1 MNQVKQEFFINRIFI
16 LHEIA
21 RRRAGKACSVRLSLE
36 DWNREA
42 DRMSFLAHVL
52 SSMEGLL
59 NDAGD
64 RVFPN
69 DVLEKLAERA
79 REGNPGCC

>member
-1 MNQVKQEFFINRIFI
+1 MNQVKQEFFINRILI

-21 RRRAGKACSVRLSLE
+21 RRRAGKACSVRLPLE

-42 DRMSFLAHVL
+42 DRMSFLAYVI

-79 REGNPGCC
+79 PEGNPGCC